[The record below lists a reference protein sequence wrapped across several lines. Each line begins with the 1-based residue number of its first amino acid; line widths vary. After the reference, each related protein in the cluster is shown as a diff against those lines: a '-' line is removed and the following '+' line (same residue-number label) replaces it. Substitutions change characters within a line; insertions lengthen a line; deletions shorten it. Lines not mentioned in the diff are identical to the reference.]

1 MAQPPIPK
9 KRTTNR
15 PPQIKKAAGWKKRM
29 RLGYPRI
36 RFLFVLD
43 AVAFMGKSV
52 NQIAF
57 HNQICVECTKIGNA
71 LAFILII

>member
-1 MAQPPIPK
+1 MK
-9 KRTTNR
+9 KGKNNNHQTCICKTF
-15 PPQIKKAAGWKKRM
+15 
-29 RLGYPRI
+29 I

-43 AVAFMGKSV
+43 AVTSMGKSV

-57 HNQICVECTKIGNA
+57 HNQICVECTRIGNA